1 MKLTIK
7 RAALLKILSLAY
19 EAVPV
24 KSTEPAFVNYLID
37 ISNENIEI
45 LASDGNITIK
55 GVIPTTSDD
64 VINSVPGKIQVP
76 AKYLLDIM
84 RKLEGEVVTISL
96 IETSMLNIADDRSN
110 FNLNTVAGEEYPDID
125 MNADAGE
132 ELEINGEDFKHLY
145 DSTAFAVAV
154 KGPKE
159 VYYGVNINATDD
171 KLMFTATDSYR
182 LARRKIN
189 VSGNH
194 HISFTVPVKALQ
206 LISHYEKLDK
216 VKIKIDSHKALFFV
230 DDLIISTRL
239 YSGDFP
245 NIDRIIPQVTP
256 YRLSV
261 DSKNFIK
268 AIERVTI
275 VSVEKQF
282 IVRLLCENGHVEV
295 SARSSSIGT
304 SKEVL
309 QNATFEGERFEIN
322 FNVQFVVDAIK
333 ALNTDRVSLAFA
345 GESKAFLVQN
355 GDPDNIQL
363 ITPIRSNSY

>member
-216 VKIKIDSHKALFFV
+216 VKIKIDS
-230 DDLIISTRL
+230 
-239 YSGDFP
+239 
-245 NIDRIIPQVTP
+245 
-256 YRLSV
+256 
-261 DSKNFIK
+261 
-268 AIERVTI
+268 E
-275 VSVEKQF
+275 
-282 IVRLLCENGHVEV
+282 
-295 SARSSSIGT
+295 
-304 SKEVL
+304 
-309 QNATFEGERFEIN
+309 
-322 FNVQFVVDAIK
+322 
-333 ALNTDRVSLAFA
+333 
-345 GESKAFLVQN
+345 
-355 GDPDNIQL
+355 
-363 ITPIRSNSY
+363 

>member
-1 MKLTIK
+1 
-7 RAALLKILSLAY
+7 
-19 EAVPV
+19 
-24 KSTEPAFVNYLID
+24 
-37 ISNENIEI
+37 
-45 LASDGNITIK
+45 
-55 GVIPTTSDD
+55 
-64 VINSVPGKIQVP
+64 
-76 AKYLLDIM
+76 M

-159 VYYGVNINATDD
+159 VYYGVNINATDN

-261 DSKNFIK
+261 DSKNFIN

-282 IVRLLCENGHVEV
+282 IVRLLCE
-295 SARSSSIGT
+295 T